1 MFNAKLFNEASKKV
15 PYKYLL
21 ANLVSIRTKQ
31 IMNGANPLVEVEDA
45 HPIDIALQE
54 IAEGLIEPRQAD
66 ILATEDDIFSAS

>member
-1 MFNAKLFNEASKKV
+1 MFDAKLYNEASKKV

-31 IMNGANPLVEVEDA
+31 IMNGADPLVEAEGA

-54 IAEGLIEPRQAD
+54 IAEGLIEPKQTD
-66 ILATEDDIFSAS
+66 ILTTEDDIFSTS